1 MLESGRLP
9 ESFTPATGALFT
21 VAFPGVGELSIQ
33 QAPQEIKVDCGLDD
47 CRFYGIALACWI
59 IRKDPS

>member
-1 MLESGRLP
+1 
-9 ESFTPATGALFT
+9 